1 MFHLTQV
8 RHPAK
13 KVSPMSSWI
22 LLAAASAVFAG
33 LVSILGKLGVSQTP
47 SNLATAIR
55 TSVVLVLAW
64 AIAGFTGAT
73 TEISNIDQSA
83 LIFLVAS
90 GLTTRASWLMFFKAL
105 QIGDATKV
113 VAIDRLSLVFTVL
126 IGFTLLG
133 ESSNLIQALGLL
145 VVSVG
150 TVLVVYRRVDSTTR
164 GYSWLPFALGA
175 AFFATATTVL
185 ASIGIEDVDSNL
197 ATAIR
202 TSVVLLLAIVIVL
215 FTGQQ
220 KFFSTLN
227 LRELLFLTLSGLATG
242 ASWLFFFAAL
252 ARGPVSGV
260 VPIDKLSIVVTAI
273 ASFFIFG
280 ERQSRW
286 AILGLVALVTGAAL
300 LVFG

>member
-1 MFHLTQV
+1 
-8 RHPAK
+8 
-13 KVSPMSSWI
+13 MSSWI
-22 LLAAASAVFAG
+22 LLALASAICAG
-33 LVSILGKLGVSQTP
+33 MVSILGKLGVTRTP

-55 TSVVLVLAW
+55 TGVVLVLAW
-64 AIAGFTGAT
+64 AIATITGAT
-73 TEISNIDQSA
+73 AGLSNIDQRA

-90 GLTTRASWLMFFKAL
+90 GLTTGASWLMFFKAL
-105 QIGDATKV
+105 QLGDATKV
-113 VAIDRLSLVFTVL
+113 VAIDRLSLVLTVL

-133 ESSNLIQALGLL
+133 ESATWIQAFGLL

-150 TVLVVYRRVDSTTR
+150 TVLVVYRRVASISS

-185 ASIGIEDVDSNL
+185 ASVGLAHIDSNL

-202 TSVVLLLAIVIVL
+202 TSVVLVLAIAIVL

-220 KFFSTLN
+220 KALHN
-227 LRELLFLTLSGLATG
+227 LDRRELVFLILSGLATG

-252 ARGPVSGV
+252 SSGPVSGV

-273 ASFFIFG
+273 VSFFVFG
-280 ERQSRW
+280 ERQTRW
-286 AILGLVALVTGAAL
+286 AVLGLVVLVAGAGL
-300 LVFG
+300 LAFG